1 MDSEGQYFIV
11 DSNGEVIQS
20 LEKGDRILRYKSKR
34 YLQDT
39 DKIKYRFVKLNI
51 DYILDICDIAPIV
64 FKLLPYINYTTNLL
78 TYENYVYI
86 TPRNFAMAMNKS
98 LSNIRKQFQILE
110 KYEVIKKKRVS
121 GNKYAYY
128 YNPYIAC
135 RSTRVEVDTIN
146 LFYKS
151 RYVRSDR

>member
-1 MDSEGQYFIV
+1 MDSHEEYFIV
-11 DSNGEVIQS
+11 DRNGEVIQS
-20 LEKGDRILRYKSKR
+20 LEKGDRILRYKSKK

-51 DYILDICDIAPIV
+51 DFILEIADIAPIV

-86 TPRNFAMAMNKS
+86 TPRNFAMVMNKS
-98 LSNIRKQFQILE
+98 LSNIRRQFQILE
-110 KYEVIKKKRVS
+110 KYDVIKKKCIS

-135 RSTRVEVDTIN
+135 RSTRVEVDTLN
-146 LFYKS
+146 LFCKS
-151 RYVRSDR
+151 RYVRSDK

>member
-51 DYILDICDIAPIV
+51 DFILEICDIAPIV

-98 LSNIRKQFQILE
+98 LSNIRKQFQI
-110 KYEVIKKKRVS
+110 
-121 GNKYAYY
+121 
-128 YNPYIAC
+128 C
-135 RSTRVEVDTIN
+135 
-146 LFYKS
+146 
-151 RYVRSDR
+151 